1 MKKTE
6 LVYVSY
12 IRTTPKKLWSAI
24 TNPEFTQQYWGG
36 AKNLSDWKKGSQWEH
51 VFEEKERVVAVAGK
65 VVESEPPKR
74 LVLTWADPDLP
85 KEQSRVTF
93 EIEPV
98 KDLVSLRVTHARLDP
113 RSTMS
118 KMVSK
123 GWPLVLSSL
132 KSFLETGKGLDIWCQ
147 HN

>member
-6 LVYVSY
+6 LVYVSF

-24 TNPEFTQQYWGG
+24 TNPEFTQQYWAG

-74 LVLTWADPDLP
+74 LVLTWAAPDRP
-85 KEQSRVTF
+85 KDESRVTF
-93 EIEPV
+93 EIEPI
-98 KDLVSLRVTHARLDP
+98 KDMVSLRVTHSQLNP
-113 RSTMS
+113 RSNMA
-118 KMVSK
+118 KAVSG
-123 GWPLVLSSL
+123 GWPRVLSSL
-132 KSFLETGKGLDIWCQ
+132 KSFLETGKGLDLSCDD
-147 HN
+147 